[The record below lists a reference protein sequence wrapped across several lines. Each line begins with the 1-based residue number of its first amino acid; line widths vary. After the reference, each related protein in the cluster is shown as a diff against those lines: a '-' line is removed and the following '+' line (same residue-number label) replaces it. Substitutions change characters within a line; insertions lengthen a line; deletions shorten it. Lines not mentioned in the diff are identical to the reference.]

1 MFIDKFYRLYNPYNK
16 PAEPRASNEPTLNLQ
31 DDSWNCLNRKI
42 GNAKDGEFVDDVSTL
57 GQTLTRKGDVFLQ
70 GKTKYEFLESKNK
83 NWNAKK
89 QKITNVEKGESLD
102 DVPTLQQ
109 TLIRKDFGTFV
120 QDNNNYE
127 FFESENGV
135 WNAKKRKITNVEKGE
150 SLDDVPT
157 LQQTLIRK
165 DDKFVQDDNNY
176 EFLESENGVWNAKKQ
191 KISDLMEGTD
201 SKDAVNVSQVPKME
215 AGYWDFNNKRLVRVK
230 PAIDDTDCVTKEQ
243 TITFDKKEKGWDAK
257 KQFIRNLPKGE
268 YWNDICLMSQAMYYD
283 GSKFVYGGRKF
294 NLMEYN
300 PDLLVAD
307 PTSLS
312 GFKYIDNRPYIPENY
327 VFKRMEDNL
336 LIGAN
341 GNIFTVQGKSDVI
354 KNEWN
359 CIRTS

>member
-16 PAEPRASNEPTLNLQ
+16 PAEPRASSEPTLNLQ
-31 DDSWNCLNRKI
+31 DDRWNCLNRKI
-42 GNAKDGEFVDDVSTL
+42 GNVKDGEFVDDVSTL

-109 TLIRKDFGTFV
+109 TLIRKDG
-120 QDNNNYE
+120 
-127 FFESENGV
+127 
-135 WNAKKRKITNVEKGE
+135 
-150 SLDDVPT
+150 
-157 LQQTLIRK
+157 
-165 DDKFVQDDNNY
+165 KFVQDDNNY

-191 KISDLMEGTD
+191 KISDLLPGTD

-215 AGYWDFNNKRLVRVK
+215 AGYWNFNNKRLVRVK
-230 PAIDDTDCVTKEQ
+230 PAIDETDCVIKEQ
-243 TITFDKKEKGWDAK
+243 TITFDKKEKCWDAK
-257 KQFIRNLPKGE
+257 KQFIRNLPEGE
-268 YWNDICLMSQAMYYD
+268 HLDDICLMSQAMHYD
-283 GSKFVYGGRKF
+283 GSKFVYGEKKF

-312 GFKYIDNRPYIPENY
+312 EFKYIDNRPYIPENY

-341 GNIFTVQGKSDVI
+341 GDIFRVKGKDDVI
-354 KNEWN
+354 KNE
-359 CIRTS
+359 